1 MIRIGFLG
9 AGFIARY
16 HAFQLASCNEP
27 HRVVAVH
34 DPAAHRAQ
42 RFAEWQGCDALETI
56 DEVVDACDAV
66 FVCTWTSEHL
76 PAVRAAT
83 QRGRAIFCEKPLS
96 VDLPNATELADL
108 VDQAGVVNEVG
119 LVLRSVPALL
129 ALRELVHAPE
139 SGRVMNVVFRDDQFL
154 PTQGMY
160 RSTWRGDPARAG
172 SGTLLEH
179 SIHDLDILEWL
190 FGPMQSVAAHTA
202 HVHGIAGIEDSV
214 SALMRFE
221 SGASATLTSV
231 WHDVLARPSQRRME
245 VFCERALLTLEGDT
259 FGPVHWQRDDDAGT
273 LDGDATGEW
282 LTARGVSLESAEET
296 FLRAVAGTAVASPTV
311 RDALRAHTVAD
322 AVYRSAESGGAPVDV
337 TQ

>member
-16 HAFQLASCNEP
+16 HAFQLESCAEP
-27 HRVVAVH
+27 HQVVAVH
-34 DPAAHRAQ
+34 DPAAHRAE
-42 RFAEWQGCDALETI
+42 RFAEWQNCDVAPTI
-56 DEVVDACDAV
+56 DAVLDACDAV

-76 PAVRAAT
+76 PAVRAAVE
-83 QRGRAIFCEKPLS
+83 RGRAVFCEKPLS
-96 VDLPNATELADL
+96 VDLAHATELTDL
-108 VDQAGVVNEVG
+108 VERAGVVNEVG
-119 LVLRSVPALL
+119 LVLRSVPVLL
-129 ALRELVHAPE
+129 ALRELIRAPE
-139 SGRVMNVVFRDDQFL
+139 SGRVMNVVFRDDQFI

-190 FGPMQSVAAHTA
+190 FGSIESVAAHTA
-202 HVHGIAGIEDSV
+202 QVHGIEGIEDSV
-214 SALMRFE
+214 SALVRFE

-259 FGPVHWQRDDDAGT
+259 FGPVRWERDDDFGT
-273 LDGDATGEW
+273 IEGDGLVAW
-282 LTARGVSLESAEET
+282 LQSRNVSMESAEET
-296 FLRAVAGTAVASPTV
+296 FLRAVAGHGPASPTV
-311 RDALRAHTVAD
+311 TDALRAHVIAD
-322 AVYRSAESGGAPVDV
+322 AIYRSAASGGASVGLER
-337 TQ
+337 